1 MVKLI
6 LILLLLPIMAKAQ
19 FIKDDKLKHK
29 LVSHTIVQGGGYAMY
44 KATNRAGLSI
54 ATSIAASLL
63 TGYFKESYDKS
74 QGREFSKDDIGANIN
89 GILVGAIC
97 LAVTINL
104 NQIKIHNKEQKL
116 RLY

>member
-1 MVKLI
+1 MKKLI
-6 LILLLLPIMAKAQ
+6 LILLLLPLMAKAQ

-29 LVSHTIVQGGGYAMY
+29 LASHLIVHAGGYMMY
-44 KATNRAGLSI
+44 KASNRAGLSI

-74 QGREFSKDDIGANIN
+74 QGREFSNDDMGANIN

-97 LAVTINL
+97 LAVQINL
-104 NQIKIHNKEQKL
+104 NQIKIHNKEQQL